1 MEVDGRVVVEGK
13 LRNNQGD
20 DYPPEDEY
28 NPEDGE
34 EQGLREADIEE
45 GTEEQQEETTTGP
58 EGGGDDDTVTGE
70 GD

>member
-1 MEVDGRVVVEGK
+1 MVVEGK

-20 DYPPEDEY
+20 DNPQEDEY
-28 NPEDGE
+28 NPEEGE
-34 EQGLREADIEE
+34 EEGLGQADIEE

-58 EGGGDDDTVTGE
+58 EGGGDNDTVTGE